1 MKFLCRCLISIYQY
15 LLSPWLGPCCRFEP
29 SCSNYAKQALD
40 QHHWL
45 KASCL
50 ILWRVLRCQPF
61 AKAGFDPV
69 PMNDNNRDDNHCP
82 INPIEDSHGH

>member
-1 MKFLCRCLISIYQY
+1 MKFLCRLLISIYQY

-29 SCSNYAKQALD
+29 SCSKYAKQAID
-40 QHHWL
+40 QHHIF
-45 KASCL
+45 KAGCL

-69 PMNDNNRDDNHCP
+69 PLNDKSRDVNHCS
-82 INPIEDSHGH
+82 INLIEDSHGH